1 MAVVAAAVLVEVAV
15 RAIGGA
21 GLVSLTAAAGSFMVH
36 LLFWTWGYL
45 IIVRGIVEVPSIA
58 QKKNKY

>member
-36 LLFWTWGYL
+36 LLFWTWGYF
-45 IIVRGIVEVPSIA
+45 IIVRGIGSPVNCAKE
-58 QKKNKY
+58 K